1 MLSNQEFLRYQR
13 QIMLPEL
20 GESGQRLLLDAKVLI
35 VGCGG
40 LGSAVALQLAGAGIG
55 KLVLCDDD
63 SVELSN
69 LHRQL
74 SYRESDLGQAK
85 AKALAGQIQRLNP
98 SISTRSVNRR
108 MSLDLLNIEVSMADL
123 VVDCSDNFPTRQ
135 DINKACIS
143 NQTPL
148 VSGAAI
154 GWDGQVAYFDGQHQ
168 SACYHCLYPF
178 SKSNQATKC
187 SDTGVMGPSVNMIG
201 SLQSMLALRAI
212 IEPETLNTGELMVFN
227 GREMSHQKFAIEK
240 DESCAVCSEGNNNE

>member
-1 MLSNQEFLRYQR
+1 MLSDQEFLRYQR

-20 GESGQRLLLDAKVLI
+20 GENGQRLLLDAKVLI

-85 AKALAGQIQRLNP
+85 AAALAGQIKQLNP

-108 MSLDLLNIEVSMADL
+108 MSLDLLKIEISLADL
-123 VVDCSDNFPTRQ
+123 VIDCSDNFPTRQ
-135 DINKACIS
+135 DINRACTAS
-143 NQTPL
+143 HTPL

-154 GWDGQVAYFDGQHQ
+154 GWDGQVAYFDGQQ
-168 SACYHCLYPF
+168 NSACYHCLYPF
-178 SKSNQATKC
+178 NESNQATKC
-187 SDTGVMGPSVNMIG
+187 SEAGVMGPSVNMIG
-201 SLQSMLALRAI
+201 SLQSMLAIRAI
-212 IEPETLNTGELMVFN
+212 AEPTTLNTGELIVFS
-227 GREMSHQKFAIEK
+227 GRDMSHQKFVIEK